1 MEERPE
7 VSLAKEK
14 VWAMYEAI
22 ERNRKRPTP
31 PPKSPL
37 VPLVIIFAC
46 LIATVAILGRALHLC
61 ELEIASLKLH
71 ISEQAE
77 VIKVSSERI
86 ASFGQEAPPTVK
98 AEPLKRR
105 PVKKKAPR
113 LTGQNELLS
122 GGDGPAATLR

>member
-46 LIATVAILGRALHLC
+46 LIATVAILGRALQVC
-61 ELEIASLKLH
+61 EEEITRLKLTV
-71 ISEQAE
+71 SEQAE
-77 VIKVSSERI
+77 VIRVSSERL
-86 ASFGQEAPPTVK
+86 ALFEQEAQPAAKP
-98 AEPLKRR
+98 EPLKRR
-105 PVKKKAPR
+105 PARKKAPR